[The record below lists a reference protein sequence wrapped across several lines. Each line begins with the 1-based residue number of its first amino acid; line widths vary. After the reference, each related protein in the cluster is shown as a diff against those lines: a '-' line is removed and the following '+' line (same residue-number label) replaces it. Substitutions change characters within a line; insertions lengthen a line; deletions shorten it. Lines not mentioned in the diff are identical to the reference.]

1 MLKRS
6 VGRLA
11 ILLGSALFSTAALAD
26 GGACKLTAAEAS
38 GTWGFASEGVATQN
52 SQFAPQGAVVQA
64 GTVTH
69 VASPPDKGGT
79 ISGTWSVTLTQ
90 NDSAGVHSNVQF
102 GGTFQVSKDTCQGDF
117 YVTQPAALK
126 QPAFRIV
133 FVNGGDELRTIS
145 LIPNLF
151 LSYPTARKL

>member
-1 MLKRS
+1 M
-6 VGRLA
+6 VTTTVCRLA
-11 ILLGSALFSTAALAD
+11 ILLGSALLSTAALAD
-26 GGACKLTAAEAS
+26 NGSCKLTAAEAS
-38 GTWGFASEGVATQN
+38 GTWGFASEGVATQS

-69 VASPPDKGGT
+69 VASPADRGGT

-90 NDSAGVHSNVQF
+90 NDSAGFHSNVQF

-117 YVTQPAALK
+117 YVTQPTVLK
-126 QPAFRIV
+126 QPAFHIV

-145 LIPNLF
+145 LLPNLF